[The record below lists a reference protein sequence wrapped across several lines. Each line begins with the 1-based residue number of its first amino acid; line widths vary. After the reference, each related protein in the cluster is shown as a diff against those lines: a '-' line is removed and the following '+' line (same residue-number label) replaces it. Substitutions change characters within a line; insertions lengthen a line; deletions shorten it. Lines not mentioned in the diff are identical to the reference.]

1 MSVRRGGPGSG
12 GAVNWNP
19 LMAMQIF
26 GSNGLKRDFFAA
38 IAACSE
44 AEPCGVWTESFALTA
59 R

>member
-1 MSVRRGGPGSG
+1 
-12 GAVNWNP
+12 
-19 LMAMQIF
+19 MAMQIF